1 MPKLSKSLPKY
12 RKHKASGQAV
22 VTIAGRD
29 HYLGP
34 HGTAASKREY
44 DRRIAEYLATGRRGV
59 IEDETQIR
67 VIEVLAAYWKFA
79 QGYYVKNGK
88 PTSEVDA
95 LRLVIGDCKKL
106 YADLPA
112 ESFGPLALKAVRQRW
127 IDRGQSRPT
136 VNKNMR
142 RLTRIFRWA
151 VAEEMVPG
159 SVIHSLT
166 AVPGLKRGRC
176 DLPEPKP
183 IDP

>member
-79 QGYYVKNGK
+79 KGYYVKNGK
-88 PTSEVDA
+88 PTSEVD
-95 LRLVIGDCKKL
+95 
-106 YADLPA
+106 
-112 ESFGPLALKAVRQRW
+112 
-127 IDRGQSRPT
+127 
-136 VNKNMR
+136 
-142 RLTRIFRWA
+142 
-151 VAEEMVPG
+151 
-159 SVIHSLT
+159 
-166 AVPGLKRGRC
+166 
-176 DLPEPKP
+176 
-183 IDP
+183 